1 MKHPNKHLDRPNRTL
16 LSCALASCL
25 LLAAAPAAFAQSTSA
40 TLRGQVSADSTPA
53 AGATVTATNTGTGLS
68 RSAQVSPAGSYSL
81 AGLPPGTYRIE
92 VTANGQTSSQNVTL
106 QVGQTATLNL
116 GVGGVA
122 ETAGGEATD
131 LDTVTVTAPLLI
143 ETRTSEIA
151 TYVTQ
156 RQIELL
162 PQASRNFLAFAD
174 TVPGMQ
180 FVTSAN
186 GEESQLRSGAQGSS
200 NINVFIDGVGQKNYV
215 TPGGITGQDDSRGN
229 PFPQSAIGEYKVIT
243 SNYKAEYDQISSAAV
258 TAVTRSG
265 TNDFSGS
272 FFWDRTSDDWRTA
285 TPIEESE
292 GGKTESRTE
301 QYGVAFGGP
310 ILRDRLHFFV
320 AYEAKDYVVPSVVS
334 LPNDYSGPFPSGF
347 EDEFGTTSNPFKQEL
362 YFGKLSLQANDE
374 NLLELSLRYRDESS
388 LSGIGGQSASS
399 YGNDFVND
407 ETRADLRWVYSNM
420 NWLNEAHL
428 TFEDANYN
436 PRPITL
442 DTPGIVLQAATPNNP
457 RLDLLRLGGG
467 RNFQDKGQ
475 KGISLQNDLTFFG
488 WENHTFKMGFKYKT
502 VDLTAFEQNPANPQY
517 FFDVNQS
524 LAIPNRVQFG
534 AAVPGVDRSFESGN
548 KQFGIYIQ
556 DDWEVNEKLT
566 LNLGVRWDYEDTP
579 GYTDYVVR
587 PELAAALRGWTN
599 IQNAD
604 YDIEDYISDGSNRE
618 AFKGAWQPR
627 LGFSYDLGG
636 DERHVVFGGAGRAYD
651 RNLFD
656 YLARE
661 RLKGS
666 FPTYEYQFNAPGY
679 ACTVGVNNCLQW
691 DPSYYDPSVLAALVA
706 GNPNLGGEINLI
718 NNELDTPYSD
728 QFSIGM
734 RNLVP
739 LMGHDWNT
747 SVTLSHIRSHDGIVF
762 RLGNRYEDG
771 RFRANPNASWGGAPF
786 GQPIPGF
793 GTLLLADNGI
803 ETRLNA
809 LLISLDKP
817 YTADSGWSMTVA
829 YTYSDAE
836 ENRSNASNGETYI
849 FDYPYVGN
857 TFYTSTGVPKHRL
870 VVAGITDIPYGITLS
885 GKLTLA
891 TPTPRDTVNCFDAP
905 DFDNCFFQPFIPDTT
920 IGYKQFDLALQK
932 VWDTGSDVNFSVRA
946 DVLNVFD
953 WRNWND
959 YEGWRGGPGDANP
972 NFQQRNGI
980 GIIEPTR
987 TFKLSFGLNW

>member
-1 MKHPNKHLDRPNRTL
+1 MKYANTNMIRLNRKL

-25 LLAAAPAAFAQSTSA
+25 LMGAAPAVLAQSTSA
-40 TLRGQVSADSTPA
+40 TLRGQVSADSAPA
-53 AGATVTATNTGTGLS
+53 SDARVTATNVATGLT
-68 RSAQVSPAGSYSL
+68 RSVQASPSGSYTL

-92 VTANGQTSSQNVTL
+92 VTAGGQTAARNVTL
-106 QVGQTATLNL
+106 QVGQTATLDL
-116 GVGGVA
+116 GIGGVPA
-122 ETAGGEATD
+122 TATGEATD
-131 LDTVTVTAPLLI
+131 LETVTVTAPLLI

-156 RQIELL
+156 KQIESL
-162 PQASRNFLAFAD
+162 PQNSRNFLAFAD

-180 FVTSAN
+180 FITSAN

-285 TPIEESE
+285 TPIEERD
-292 GGKTESRTE
+292 GAKATSRTE

-320 AYEAKDYVVPSVVS
+320 TYEAKDFVVPAVVS
-334 LPNDYSGPFPSGF
+334 LPNVFGAVLPPGF
-347 EDEFGTTSNPFKQEL
+347 EDQLGTTSNPFKQEL
-362 YFGKLSLQANDE
+362 YFGKLSLQVNDQ
-374 NLLELSLRYRDESS
+374 NLVELSARYRDESS
-388 LSGIGGQSASS
+388 LSGIGGQSTVS
-399 YGNDFVND
+399 YGNNFVND

-420 NWLNEAHL
+420 NWLNDAHV
-428 TFEDANYN
+428 TFEEASYN
-436 PRPITL
+436 PRPIT
-442 DTPGIVLQAATPNNP
+442 DAPGIILQAFTPNNP

-475 KGISLQNDLTFFG
+475 KGISFQDDLTFFG
-488 WENHTFKMGFKYKT
+488 WENHTIQMGFKYKT
-502 VDLTAFEQNPANPQY
+502 VDLTAFEQNPANAQY
-517 FFDVNQS
+517 FFNVNES
-524 LAIPNRVQFG
+524 LTVPNRVQFG
-534 AAVPGVDRSFESGN
+534 AAVPGLDRAIESSN

-556 DDWEVNEKLT
+556 DDWEVNDKLT
-566 LNLGVRWDYEDTP
+566 LNLGVRWDYEETP

-599 IQNAD
+599 IRNTD
-604 YDIEDYISDGSNRE
+604 YDIEDYISNGSNRDS
-618 AFKGAWQPR
+618 FKGAWQPR
-627 LGFSYDLGG
+627 LGFSYDLNGN
-636 DERHVVFGGAGRAYD
+636 ERNVIFGGAGRAYD

-666 FPTYEYQFNAPGY
+666 FPTYEYQFNSARFP
-679 ACTVGVNNCLQW
+679 CTVGVNNCLAW
-691 DPSYYDPSVLAALVA
+691 NPSYYDPAVLAALVA
-706 GNPNLGGEINLI
+706 RNPNLGGEINLI
-718 NNELDTPYSD
+718 NNDLDTPYAD
-728 QFSIGM
+728 QFSLGM
-734 RNLVP
+734 RNIVP
-739 LMGHDWNT
+739 VMGQDWIT

-762 RLGNRYEDG
+762 RLGNRYGDG
-771 RFRANPNASWGGAPF
+771 RFRNNPNATWGGQPW
-786 GQPIPGF
+786 GQQIPGF
-793 GTLLLADNGI
+793 GTLILADNGI

-809 LLISLDKP
+809 LLVSLDKP
-817 YTADSGWSMTVA
+817 YTAASGWGVTVA

-836 ENRSNASNGETYI
+836 ENRLNASNGETYI
-849 FDYPYVGN
+849 FDYPSVGD
-857 TFYTSTGVPKHRL
+857 TFYTSTGVPRHRL
-870 VVAGITDIPYGITLS
+870 VVAGIFDIPYGITLS
-885 GKLTLA
+885 SKLTLA

-905 DFDNCFFQPFIPDTT
+905 NWDNCFFDPYIPDTT

-946 DVLNVFD
+946 DVLNLFD

-972 NFQQRNGI
+972 NFEQRNGI